1 MVIFANQIYNVGCI
15 DFMQGLKSKKMDVI
29 VTSPPYNIDK
39 NYSMYYDNLDRDEY
53 LKWMHQVAVES
64 KKIMKDDGSFFLN
77 IVGKPKDP
85 WLAMDVARE
94 FGKEFALQNTI
105 HWIKSIALNKK
116 EKGNTTK
123 GLNGDF
129 AVGHFKPI
137 NTDRFFN
144 QCHEYI
150 FHFTKR
156 CDVKLDKLA
165 IGVPYA
171 HESNLSRW
179 KVKKKLRDRGNAWFI
194 TYENKQGKFYPVEHP
209 TVFPEKLPFLCIKAH
224 GIKKNMLVYD
234 PFMGLGNTAL
244 ACVRLGVDYVGTEID
259 KRYIKISK
267 KIISQYKKDLSNTSF
282 DED

>member
-1 MVIFANQIYNVGCI
+1 
-15 DFMQGLKSKKMDVI
+15 MQELKNKKVDVI
-29 VTSPPYNIDK
+29 VTSPPYNMDK
-39 NYSMYYDNLDRDEY
+39 NYSTYYDNLDKSEY
-53 LKWMHQVAVES
+53 LEWMHQVAIES

-77 IVGKPKDP
+77 IVGKPKEP
-85 WLAMDVARE
+85 WLAMDVAKEFGRE
-94 FGKEFALQNTI
+94 FELQNTI
-105 HWIKSIALNKK
+105 HWIKSIALSKK

-150 FHFTKR
+150 FHFTKK

-171 HESNLSRW
+171 HKSNHSRW

-194 TYENKQGKFYPVEHP
+194 SYENKQGKYVPVEHP

-234 PFMGLGNTAL
+234 PFMGLANTAL
-244 ACVRLGVDYVGTEID
+244 ACIRLGVDYVGTEID
-259 KRYIKISK
+259 QNYIKISK
-267 KIISQYKKDLSNTSF
+267 KIISQHKKDLDKTLF